1 MRARSVRAVIIVVK
15 IGTSSVTTAEGLI
28 NHEAVERLSREVGSV
43 RREGHDVVLVS
54 SGAVTAGV
62 ATLRPDGG
70 RPTDAITLQALSAV
84 GQPRL
89 MRVYDDALQKEG
101 LIAAQV
107 LLVPND
113 FGERRQYLHA
123 RATLLRLLEL
133 GVVPVVNEND
143 ALADDEI
150 RFGDNDRIAAL
161 VANLIGAE
169 LMVLLTDTPG
179 LYDQDP
185 RYAQDALLVEE
196 VVEFDDALER
206 AAGGPGSANSSG
218 GMASKVAAARIA
230 SWSGVR
236 VVIAKSDRP
245 SVVVDAMH
253 GVPGVGTVIAAKD
266 RRIPARKL
274 WIAFALPASARV
286 SVDAGAALALV
297 ERDASLLLAGVHG
310 CTGEFSVGDAIEIE
324 DLSGNVFAKGIARR
338 SSGDVT
344 ALLGAGGGSQGR
356 RESGELIH
364 RDDLVV
370 LLGAIA
376 QRMS

>member
-1 MRARSVRAVIIVVK
+1 MRTVIAVVK
-15 IGTSSVTTAEGLI
+15 IGTSSVTTAEGLV
-28 NHEAVERLSREVGSV
+28 NHEAVERLSREVGAV
-43 RREGHDVVLVS
+43 RREGHDVVIVS

-62 ATLRPDGG
+62 ATLRPHGG
-70 RPTDAITLQALSAV
+70 RPADAITLQALSAV

-89 MRVYDDALQKEG
+89 MRVYDDALQTEG
-101 LIAAQV
+101 LVAAQV

-161 VANLIGAE
+161 VANLIGAQ
-169 LMVLLTDTPG
+169 LLVLLTDTPG

-185 RYAQDALLVEE
+185 RYAQDALLVAE
-196 VVEFDDALER
+196 VVEFDEALER

-245 SVVVDAMH
+245 SVVVDAVH

-274 WIAFALPASARV
+274 WIAFALPATSRV
-286 SVDAGAALALV
+286 RVDAGAVEALV
-297 ERDASLLLAGVHG
+297 KRDASLLLAGVHG
-310 CTGEFSVGDAIEIE
+310 CTGEFAVGDAIEIE
-324 DLSGNVFAKGIARR
+324 DLGGNVFAKGIARL
-338 SSGDVT
+338 SSAEVT
-344 ALLGAGGGSQGR
+344 AHLGASAHGR

-364 RDDLVV
+364 RDDLIV

-376 QRMS
+376 PRTT

>member
-1 MRARSVRAVIIVVK
+1 MIVVVK
-15 IGTSSVTTAEGLI
+15 IGTSSVTTSEGLV
-28 NHEAVERLSREVGSV
+28 NYEAVARLCHEVGSL
-43 RREGHDVVLVS
+43 RREGHEIVLVS

-62 ATLRPDGG
+62 AALRPDGG

-89 MRVYDDALQKEG
+89 MRVYDDALHGEG
-101 LIAAQV
+101 LVAGQV

-161 VANLIGAE
+161 VANLIGAQ

-179 LYDQDP
+179 LFDQDP
-185 RYAQDALLVEE
+185 RYADDALLVEE
-196 VVEFDDALER
+196 VVEFDEALER
-206 AAGGPGSANSSG
+206 AAGGPGSVGSSG
-218 GMASKVAAARIA
+218 GMASKLAAARIA

-236 VVIAKSDRP
+236 VVIAKSDRS
-245 SVVVDAMH
+245 SVVADAVH
-253 GVPGVGTVIAAKD
+253 SVSGVGTVIAARE

-286 SVDAGAALALV
+286 TVDEGAAVALV
-297 ERDASLLLAGVHG
+297 ERDASLLLAGVRACAG
-310 CTGEFSVGDAIEIE
+310 GFVAGDAIEVVGIA
-324 DLSGNVFAKGIARR
+324 GGVFAKGIARLSSIDVAAHLEGRDHAEARR
-338 SSGDVT
+338 S
-344 ALLGAGGGSQGR
+344 
-356 RESGELIH
+356 SGELIH

-370 LLGAIA
+370 LLGAISP
-376 QRMS
+376 RDG

>member
-1 MRARSVRAVIIVVK
+1 MIVVVK
-15 IGTSSVTTAEGLI
+15 IGTSSVTTTEGLV
-28 NHEAVERLSREVGSV
+28 NHAAVERLGREVGRL
-43 RREGHDVVLVS
+43 RREGHEVVLVS

-62 ATLRPDGG
+62 ATMRPDGG

-89 MRVYDDALQKEG
+89 MRVYDDALQKED
-101 LIAAQV
+101 LIVAQV

-161 VANLIGAE
+161 VANLIGAQ

-185 RYAQDALLVEE
+185 RYAEDALLVEE

-206 AAGGPGSANSSG
+206 AAGGPGSASSSG
-218 GMASKVAAARIA
+218 GMASKIAAARIA

-245 SVVVDAMH
+245 SVVVDAVH
-253 GVPGVGTVIAAKD
+253 EVPGVGTVIQAKE

-274 WIAFALPASARV
+274 WIAFACPASADV
-286 SVDAGAALALV
+286 SVDAGAAAALID
-297 ERDASLLLAGVHG
+297 RDASLLLAGVRG
-310 CTGEFSVGDAIEIE
+310 CTGEFSVGEAIEVK
-324 DLSGNVFAKGIARR
+324 DLEGRVFAKGISRL
-338 SSGDVT
+338 SSAEVT
-344 ALLGAGGGSQGR
+344 AHLESGEFIQGR
-356 RESGELIH
+356 RDLGELIH

-370 LLGAIA
+370 LLGAIP
-376 QRMS
+376 QRNA

>member
-1 MRARSVRAVIIVVK
+1 MIVVVK
-15 IGTSSVTTAEGLI
+15 IGTSSVTTPEGLV
-28 NHEAVERLSREVGSV
+28 NHEAVERLCREVGAL
-43 RREGHDVVLVS
+43 RLEGHAVVLVS

-62 ATLRPDGG
+62 ATLRPFGG
-70 RPTDAITLQALSAV
+70 RPTDAITLQALAAV

-89 MRVYDDALQKEG
+89 MRVYDDALSREG
-101 LIAAQV
+101 LFAGQV
-107 LLVPND
+107 LMVPND

-161 VANLIGAE
+161 VANLIGAD

-185 RYAQDALLVEE
+185 RYVEDALLVEE

-206 AAGGPGSANSSG
+206 AAGGPGSASSSG

-245 SVVVDAMH
+245 SVVVDAVH
-253 GVPGVGTVIAAKD
+253 SVPGVGTVVAAQE

-286 SVDAGAALALV
+286 RVDAGAMAALV
-297 ERDASLLLAGVHG
+297 GRDASLLLAGVRG
-310 CTGEFSVGDAIEIE
+310 CAGAFSVGDAIEVE
-324 DLSGNVFAKGIARR
+324 DLSGAVFAKGIARL
-338 SSGDVT
+338 SSAEVAAHLEAGDRGRGSR
-344 ALLGAGGGSQGR
+344 AL
-356 RESGELIH
+356 GELIH

-370 LLGAIA
+370 LIGAIGHH
-376 QRMS
+376 SH